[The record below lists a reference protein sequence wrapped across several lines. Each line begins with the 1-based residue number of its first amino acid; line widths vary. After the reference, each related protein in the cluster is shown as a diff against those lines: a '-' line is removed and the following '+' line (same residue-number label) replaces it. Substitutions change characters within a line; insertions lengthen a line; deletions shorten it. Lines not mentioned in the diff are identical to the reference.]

1 MKKNSILLLGALMC
15 AVSIH
20 AVSIVRVTIENPS
33 AWVQKNVPVVVPVSK
48 LSAKSGAKVV
58 SAAVVVNKK
67 QIASQLDDLNRDGS
81 ADELAFLVNL
91 QPKQKITVSVK
102 VAADSSIY
110 KQFKERTHAQMW
122 RKDRQT
128 KAIIPTTEESSATG
142 NLYQSLHHHGPAFE
156 SESMAYR
163 LYFDEKQ
170 TVDLYGKKKHR
181 LELMD
186 TKWYPTDK
194 QIADGYGDDI
204 LWVKATTGCGTLK
217 GWDGAKATHISPVS
231 NRIGRV
237 VVSGPVRSIIEMEAD
252 GWQYQGKSID
262 LKQRYII
269 YAGHRDIE
277 VQVAQNVP
285 TTLCTGVQTFFDTS
299 EKMTDTNGA
308 VAIWGTGLQYP
319 VTDNPRTK
327 PQTVGLAVS
336 VPLAVLKESTQDK
349 DNLLLLV
356 EGKSFTYHITAAWE
370 QEEGG
375 FKQSKSFFDYVKKW
389 NQQLQNP
396 AKVTVL
402 FY

>member
-1 MKKNSILLLGALMC
+1 
-15 AVSIH
+15 
-20 AVSIVRVTIENPS
+20 
-33 AWVQKNVPVVVPVSK
+33 
-48 LSAKSGAKVV
+48 
-58 SAAVVVNKK
+58 
-67 QIASQLDDLNRDGS
+67 
-81 ADELAFLVNL
+81 
-91 QPKQKITVSVK
+91 
-102 VAADSSIY
+102 
-110 KQFKERTHAQMW
+110 
-122 RKDRQT
+122 
-128 KAIIPTTEESSATG
+128 
-142 NLYQSLHHHGPAFE
+142 AFE
-156 SESMAYR
+156 SEYMAYR

-217 GWDGAKATHISPVS
+217 GWDGHKSTHISPVS
-231 NRIGRV
+231 NRTGRV
-237 VVSGPVRSIIEMEAD
+237 IVSGPVRSIIEMEAD
-252 GWQYQGKSID
+252 GWQYQGKSVD

-269 YAGHRDIE
+269 YAGHRDLE
-277 VQVAQNVP
+277 VQVMQNVP
-285 TTLCTGVQTFFDTS
+285 TTLCTGVQTFFDTA
-299 EKMTDTNGA
+299 EKMTDTKGI

-336 VPLAVLKESTQDK
+336 VPLATLKESTQDN
-349 DNLLLLV
+349 DNLLLLL
-356 EGKSFTYHITAAWE
+356 EGRDFTYHITSAWE

-389 NQQLQNP
+389 NQELQNP
-396 AKVTVL
+396 VKVTVL